1 MGVSCFLLSASFTDH
16 KPFKVSLW
24 LFHVFYFQLAL
35 RTVNSSRSA
44 YGCFMFSP
52 TFFQHYDDGSGQIRT
67 DDSEDD
73 PVRCKVAM
81 KVITLDY
88 LI

>member
-1 MGVSCFLLSASFTDH
+1 
-16 KPFKVSLW
+16 
-24 LFHVFYFQLAL
+24 
-35 RTVNSSRSA
+35 
-44 YGCFMFSP
+44 MFSP

-67 DDSEDD
+67 DDSEED